1 MAKCPKCEH
10 TTFVVELL
18 KTSEGHLNYSSI
30 SCASCH
36 TLVSVINR
44 KTDALILQQEA
55 KIKKLESD
63 ISQIA
68 TMVNTIDYDVRQIGN
83 R

>member
-1 MAKCPKCEH
+1 
-10 TTFVVELL
+10 
-18 KTSEGHLNYSSI
+18 
-30 SCASCH
+30 
-36 TLVSVINR
+36 VINR